1 MLEKTYIND
10 SESDGYSEDYTHF
23 DKEFKS
29 KNCCYW
35 YYLCCGLQ
43 SLQS

>member
-1 MLEKTYIND
+1 MSEKTYIID
-10 SESDGYSEDYTHF
+10 SESDGYSDDYTDF

-29 KNCCYW
+29 TNCCYW

-43 SLQS
+43 S